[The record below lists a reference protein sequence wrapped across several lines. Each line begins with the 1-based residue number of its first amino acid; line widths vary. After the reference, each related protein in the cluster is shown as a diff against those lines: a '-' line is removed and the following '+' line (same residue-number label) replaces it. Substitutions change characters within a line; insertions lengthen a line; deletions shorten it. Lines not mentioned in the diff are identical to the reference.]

1 MGFFE
6 RARMK
11 VIGPVPER
19 ELDRLDTL
27 CPFTAA
33 ERAMVTK
40 WSDPPPLIGE
50 ARRAGEPARTP
61 AGMGKFILKYGG
73 SRHPG
78 IPVQLHLTDA
88 ERDSAVHDTNTRFS
102 ELTHPDP
109 GESPTGT
116 AQHGTPRNGAAVAR

>member
-1 MGFFE
+1 M
-6 RARMK
+6 
-11 VIGPVPER
+11 VGPAAA
-19 ELDRLDTL
+19 DRGG
-27 CPFTAA
+27 
-33 ERAMVTK
+33 
-40 WSDPPPLIGE
+40 PP
-50 ARRAGEPARTP
+50 RAGSRPAPRPGWGSSSSNT
-61 AGMGKFILKYGG
+61 GG

-116 AQHGTPRNGAAVAR
+116 AQHGTRRNGAAVAR